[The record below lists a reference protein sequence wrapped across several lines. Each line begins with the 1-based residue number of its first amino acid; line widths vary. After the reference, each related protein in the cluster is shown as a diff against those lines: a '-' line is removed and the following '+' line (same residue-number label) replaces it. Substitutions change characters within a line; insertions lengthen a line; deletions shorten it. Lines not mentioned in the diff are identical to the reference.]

1 MPRKIPVSGDITAI
15 GEVRT
20 PPTARVPDPVRLFER
35 RAARFR
41 LLSGPDGIGPYLG
54 FLADIAGT
62 QHALAL
68 ELLPPPSLDEG
79 KLSRALDHGMP
90 PLDRNAFTPDE
101 EFLSLSDRLF
111 GALEPLEK
119 PAVAQAALVAVRKAD
134 RDEVAAIV
142 ADLMADSIPVE
153 RMAEYG
159 YVAAALQLHFARM
172 ASTLPEKQLKPV
184 GDGACP
190 SCGGPP
196 VSSVIVT
203 WPQANGSRFCSCAL
217 CATLWHHVRI
227 KCAICSSTKGIR
239 YQEIDGGP
247 GSIKAETCDE
257 CHCYVK
263 IMNHQKDAALDP
275 FADDVGSLGVDL
287 LMKDTEF
294 RRGAFNPFLLGY

>member
-35 RAARFR
+35 RAARLR
-41 LLSGPDGIGPYLG
+41 TLAGPDGIGPYLG
-54 FLADIAGT
+54 FLADIAEA
-62 QHALAL
+62 QHGLAQ
-68 ELLPPPSLDEG
+68 ELDAPQPPDEG
-79 KLSRALDHGMP
+79 HVRRALDYGMP
-90 PLDRNAFTPDE
+90 PLDRNAFSPDDQ
-101 EFLSLSDRLF
+101 FLSLSERLF
-111 GALEPLEK
+111 GKLEPVAK
-119 PAVAQAALVAVRKAD
+119 PGAAQAALVAVRKAS
-134 RDEVAAIV
+134 RDDIAAIIT
-142 ADLMADSIPVE
+142 DLMADSVPVE

-159 YVAAALQLHFARM
+159 YVAAALQLHFSRL
-172 ASTLPEKQLKPV
+172 ASLLPEKQLKPV

-196 VSSVIVT
+196 VASVIVT

-239 YQEIDGGP
+239 YQEIEGGP

-257 CHCYVK
+257 CRCYVK

-275 FADDVGSLGVDL
+275 FADDVGSLGIDL